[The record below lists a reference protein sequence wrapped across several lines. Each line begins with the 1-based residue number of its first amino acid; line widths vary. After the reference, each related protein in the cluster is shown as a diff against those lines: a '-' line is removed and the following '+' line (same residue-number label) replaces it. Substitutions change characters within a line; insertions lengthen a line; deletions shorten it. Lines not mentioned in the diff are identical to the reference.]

1 MKPARFGCLRSRSF
15 WAVGSFFL
23 LGFAWLWATPP
34 GGGVDETS
42 HYVRVVGL
50 AHGQL
55 IGSDV
60 ESNRPLAH
68 LNEYQLERVNAE
80 AGRFRIPGRSPAP
93 SDCHVLDASQPFNC
107 EQTPAVDG
115 TIEEVSLHGRSLPG
129 SYFIPAAFA
138 RFGNGM
144 WSTLMLA
151 RFGMLVQ
158 NTALFAAVVWALR
171 AVRKQDHTFSAAS
184 AVTLGLTVTP
194 VLAFLAGT
202 MSPSA
207 TEILAVAAFT
217 SVLIASGRSKSMAAL
232 WAAAVLAVIASWSR
246 DLGGPAIVIASA
258 SVLLLEPDLRRWF
271 RHEGAK
277 KWFPVG
283 LGALGVVSSQ
293 VWQSLMKHPL
303 APEFGSISQVWQDVY
318 LTVTTL
324 RDAVGLGGWLNT
336 RMDPLLETMWV
347 LVWVVAFVAM
357 LRRVSARTRQVVAA
371 HGVALVVISVFV
383 IASQRAGGF
392 GTQGRYLLP
401 FVAVSVIVLATA
413 PHDASVVNRVV
424 SRRGA
429 ALFGS
434 FLALGHGSAFLMAA
448 HRHARGLS
456 EPIDF
461 GRAVWSPV
469 GGWLLAG
476 LFLFVASAALVMV
489 ARAGALASPGQLSLH
504 TRDRSPV
511 T

>member
-1 MKPARFGCLRSRSF
+1 MVAT
-15 WAVGSFFL
+15 FFL
-23 LGFAWLWATPP
+23 LGCAWLWATPP

-42 HYVRVVGL
+42 HYVRIVGL
-50 AHGQL
+50 AHRQL

-60 ESNRPLAH
+60 EPNRPLAH
-68 LNEYQLERVNAE
+68 LNERQLKRVNAE

-93 SDCHVLDASQPFNC
+93 SECHVLDASQPFDC

-171 AVRKQDHTFSAAS
+171 ALRKQDHNFSAA
-184 AVTLGLTVTP
+184 AVVTLGLTVTP

-232 WAAAVLAVIASWSR
+232 WAASVLAVFASWSR
-246 DLGGPAIVIASA
+246 DLGGPAVVIASA
-258 SVLLLEPDLRRWF
+258 SIILLEPDLRCWF
-271 RHEGAK
+271 RHEGATR
-277 KWFPVG
+277 WFPVG

-293 VWQSLMKHPL
+293 VWQSVMKHPL
-303 APEFGSISQVWQDVY
+303 APEFGSIGQVWRDVY
-318 LTVTTL
+318 LTMTTL
-324 RDAVGLGGWLNT
+324 KDAVGLGGWLNT
-336 RMDPLLETMWV
+336 RMDPFLEITWVSMWV
-347 LVWVVAFVAM
+347 LALAAL
-357 LRRVSARTRQVVAA
+357 LRGVSSLLRKVLSGQA
-371 HGVALVVISVFV
+371 VALLVISVLL
-383 IASQRAGGF
+383 IGSQRAGGF

-401 FVAVSVIVLATA
+401 FVAVSVILLATA
-413 PHDASVVNRVV
+413 SQEPSGKGRAV
-424 SRRGA
+424 SRRDA
-429 ALFGS
+429 TLFGS
-434 FLALGHGSAFLMAA
+434 FLVLGHGSAFLIAA
-448 HRHARGLS
+448 HRHARGLR

-476 LFLFVASAALVMV
+476 LILLAASAALVMV
-489 ARAGALASPGQLSLH
+489 ARTGGLARPCDSPCTPG
-504 TRDRSPV
+504 TVRR
-511 T
+511 